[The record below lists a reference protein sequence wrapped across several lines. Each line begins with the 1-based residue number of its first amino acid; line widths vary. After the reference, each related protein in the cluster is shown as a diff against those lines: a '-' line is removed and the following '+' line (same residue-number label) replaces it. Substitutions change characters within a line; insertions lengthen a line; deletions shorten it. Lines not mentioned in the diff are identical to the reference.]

1 MLINSDL
8 LKRCLIIMIQTVF
21 AWQMPFLFV
30 KEISMKELLQRRE
43 EIDRQIQKLLQ
54 EKMKLN
60 ESLAVAEEPSDDLR
74 QMLQNAIEHIGKSF
88 PERATVACQG
98 VEGAYSEAAAKKLFK
113 EPGILYFKNFNNI
126 FDAIENGLCE
136 FGILPIEKWKNT
148 ADQVQKRPA
157 DDML

>member
-1 MLINSDL
+1 
-8 LKRCLIIMIQTVF
+8 
-21 AWQMPFLFV
+21 
-30 KEISMKELLQRRE
+30 MKELLQRRE

-136 FGILPIEKWKNT
+136 FGILPIEK
-148 ADQVQKRPA
+148 
-157 DDML
+157 